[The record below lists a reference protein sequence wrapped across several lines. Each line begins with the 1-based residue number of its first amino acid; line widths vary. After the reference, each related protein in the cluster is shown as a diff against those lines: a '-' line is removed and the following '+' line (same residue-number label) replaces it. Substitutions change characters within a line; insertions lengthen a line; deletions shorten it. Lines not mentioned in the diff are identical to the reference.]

1 MEKRRLMHWVF
12 HAFSNNSWVK
22 VKNPLKK
29 ILILLSFLIAA
40 NLVLTTYYGLLVNN
54 AEELV
59 ENSSLQEI
67 LENHS
72 EKKSEFL
79 LTSFRFSSPF
89 IEKEEKNY
97 DLNYTENLSSYEQ
110 DILLPPPDF
119 FSNPSWKKRLRFL
132 LA

>member
-1 MEKRRLMHWVF
+1 M
-12 HAFSNNSWVK
+12 
-22 VKNPLKK
+22 KK

-40 NLVLTTYYGLLVNN
+40 NLVFTTYYGLLVNN

-119 FSNPSWKKRLRFL
+119 FNNPS
-132 LA
+132 